1 MPHLNISPNARGD
14 LQRLYLFLVEKNADI
29 ASNAVDAIIA
39 ELVFLSQM
47 PKIGCSIQ
55 ENLREFVIDFGNSG
69 YIALYQLDELLDEVV
84 VLAIRHQL
92 ENDYAMKK

>member
-1 MPHLNISPNARGD
+1 MPHISYSNNASFD
-14 LQRLYLFLVEKNADI
+14 LIRIFSFLAEKDPATAKRAI
-29 ASNAVDAIIA
+29 KEIRDA
-39 ELVFLSQM
+39 LSPLEKM
-47 PKIGCSIQ
+47 PKIGRTIQ
-55 ENLREFVIDFGNSG
+55 ENLRELVIDFGNSG